1 MIESALLFPNKTCL
15 KSAQSGGLHDE
26 IKSGNK
32 EFYRRLQTEIIA
44 DYGRYNLVYVTT
56 VLSQSQWK
64 VYLIHSLVAAAAVK
78 RKCSPLLYLILFS
91 IHVGWVWAGVSDLR
105 TFSSLLH
112 LTRLDMGSPSSRIHN
127 KPILTLE

>member
-1 MIESALLFPNKTCL
+1 MLDRNLRRCFLLLLPAEEKRPKTL
-15 KSAQSGGLHDE
+15 PQTIPSVSTLSFWLPPILH
-26 IKSGNK
+26 IGAN
-32 EFYRRLQTEIIA
+32 RLQTEIIA

-91 IHVGWVWAGVSDLR
+91 IHVGWV
-105 TFSSLLH
+105 
-112 LTRLDMGSPSSRIHN
+112 
-127 KPILTLE
+127 